1 MEDHLI
7 PDRRGPC
14 RSKVNRIAYSTPG
27 LNLRP
32 TNHRHTKGFLVL
44 EANPI
49 GLKKTQRSNSTMQA
63 TCFRKE
69 GKSSMVPGTWGGT
82 LKDQQLL

>member
-49 GLKKTQRSNSTMQA
+49 GLKKNTAKQFHHAGYLFSKR
-63 TCFRKE
+63 RE
-69 GKSSMVPGTWGGT
+69 ELHGTWYMGRYS
-82 LKDQQLL
+82 